1 MHRTICET
9 NECGVLL
16 SNFSRFRV
24 GIRDNFG
31 RVCVL
36 LFRNI
41 EVVVDKEL
49 TEGNFLL
56 VYLAYEFVVD
66 RAPIYVVDNRLVFF
80 AAEGEMVDLVSKIN
94 LISGLHK
101 SHHDIRAV
109 VRR

>member
-9 NECGVLL
+9 NECGVLF

-24 GIRDNFG
+24 GIRDSFG

-49 TEGNFLL
+49 TERNFLL
-56 VYLAYEFVVD
+56 VYMFCEFVVD
-66 RAPIYVVDNRLVFF
+66 HAPIYVVDNILVFF
-80 AAEGEMVDLVSKIN
+80 AAEGEMFDLVSKID

-101 SHHDIRAV
+101 PHHDIRAV
-109 VRR
+109 V